1 METELTVPDRIIHLK
16 KIEIFE
22 GLTVG
27 ELAAVASIAEEQKS
41 NPAEIIIKEGDV
53 GETLYLMIEGEVSV
67 IKGYGTAQAVE
78 LDRMQSTD
86 YFGEM
91 ALFEE
96 DKRSATIETL
106 SSSRFLIL
114 HKQEFKEVVREYP
127 QIALHV
133 CKVLS
138 ARVRRLSR
146 KLADGDF

>member
-1 METELTVPDRIIHLK
+1 MKTELTVPDKIFLLK
-16 KIEIFE
+16 KIDIFA

-27 ELAAVASIAEEQKS
+27 ELAAVASIAEEQK
-41 NPAEIIIKEGDV
+41 NHANEIIIKEGDL
-53 GETLYLMIEGEVSV
+53 GDTLFLMIAGEVSV
-67 IKGYGTAQAVE
+67 IKGHGTSQAVE
-78 LDRMQSTD
+78 IDRMQSND

-91 ALFEE
+91 ALFED

-106 SSSRFLIL
+106 RPSSFLIL

-127 QIALHV
+127 LIALHA

-146 KLADGDF
+146 KLVDGEF